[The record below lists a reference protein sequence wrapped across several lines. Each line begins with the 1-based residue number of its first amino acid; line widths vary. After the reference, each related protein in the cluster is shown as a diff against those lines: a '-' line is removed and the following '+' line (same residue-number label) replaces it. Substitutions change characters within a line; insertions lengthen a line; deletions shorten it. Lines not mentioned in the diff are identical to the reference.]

1 MPVYLT
7 VLHSFTPL
15 SACELSVSHKMFHK
29 LEKLCGERGGSN
41 KMTHAEKREA
51 NRLQTLTWR
60 NRTGDTGTNRITFCS
75 YSMKL

>member
-1 MPVYLT
+1 
-7 VLHSFTPL
+7 
-15 SACELSVSHKMFHK
+15 
-29 LEKLCGERGGSN
+29 
-41 KMTHAEKREA
+41 MTHAEKREA